1 MHGTGRTSATD
12 ISLQLNIPMVEVDL
26 SENHYDDAV
35 RFALPHIHTALRR
48 CKRGFATVAWYDPH
62 SMGHSTLLYVTQ
74 RGHTF
79 IDPSHYTGYLRT
91 AKDGDVDFIHRMS
104 LDTRSTPGPAAAVDL
119 QSGHP

>member
-26 SENHYDDAV
+26 SEHHYDDAA

-62 SMGHSTLLYVTQ
+62 SMDILPCCTSHNGVIPSST
-74 RGHTF
+74 RR
-79 IDPSHYTGYLRT
+79 I
-91 AKDGDVDFIHRMS
+91 
-104 LDTRSTPGPAAAVDL
+104 TRVG
-119 QSGHP
+119 